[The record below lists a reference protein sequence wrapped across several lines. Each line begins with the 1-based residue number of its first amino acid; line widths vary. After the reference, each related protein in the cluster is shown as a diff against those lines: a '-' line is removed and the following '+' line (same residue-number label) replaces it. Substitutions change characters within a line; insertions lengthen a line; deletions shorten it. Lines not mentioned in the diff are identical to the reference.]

1 MLTIDALK
9 EYGADVDQ
17 GLRRCMNNEGF
28 YLRLVGMA
36 LNDKNFDSL
45 RAALNDGNLDRAFD
59 AAHTLKGVL
68 GNLALTPIY
77 DDVYRLTELLRSRTD
92 IDYSDHLAAIEA
104 KRAELM
110 KLAE

>member
-17 GLRRCMNNEGF
+17 GLSRCMNNESF

-45 RAALNDGNLDRAFD
+45 RTALNDGNLDRAFD

-92 IDYSDHLAAIEA
+92 TDYSDHLTAIEA

>member
-9 EYGADVDQ
+9 KYGADVDQ
-17 GLRRCMNNEGF
+17 GLRRCMNNETF

-45 RAALNDGNLDRAFD
+45 RTALNDGDLERAFD

-68 GNLALTPIY
+68 GNLALTPMY

-92 IDYSDHLAAIEA
+92 MDYSDHLTAIEA
-104 KRAELM
+104 KRAELK